1 MGRTD
6 CHFFKKSLLVIIL
19 AISSFFLAL
28 YLQFEPRTVVG
39 IALFIG
45 SLLATKYL
53 YNLKIKPKKSELI
66 SFHLFWD
73 ITSLFREIPM
83 RDW

>member
-53 YNLKIKPKKSELI
+53 
-66 SFHLFWD
+66 
-73 ITSLFREIPM
+73 
-83 RDW
+83 